1 MKKVFLDTNVILDSV
16 LIRDNY
22 LSAAAILTASDNKVI
37 DCYASFLTVANAAY
51 TLKKGK
57 TAKEMRNLL
66 KDAFDGITILPM
78 DNDQLRQAYE
88 VEAPDF
94 EDVLQYECA
103 KAAKCDMIVTSNT
116 KHFKFIDDI
125 DVMSTID
132 FAESFKSKK
141 VEDNQQEWS

>member
-88 VEAPDF
+88 VGAPDF

-103 KAAKCDMIVTSNT
+103 KTAKCDMIVTSNT

-132 FAESFKSKK
+132 FAESFKSKR

>member
-1 MKKVFLDTNVILDSV
+1 MKKVFLDTNVIIDSV

>member
-66 KDAFDGITILPM
+66 KDASDGITILPM

-103 KAAKCDMIVTSNT
+103 KTAKCDMIVTSNT

>member
-88 VEAPDF
+88 VVAPDF

>member
-1 MKKVFLDTNVILDSV
+1 MKRVFLDTNVILDSV

-103 KAAKCDMIVTSNT
+103 KAAQCDVIVTSNT

-125 DVMSTID
+125 DVVSTID
-132 FAESFKSKK
+132 FAEQFKTRKS
-141 VEDNQQEWS
+141 EDNKNGWS

>member
-1 MKKVFLDTNVILDSV
+1 MKKVFLDINVILDSV

-141 VEDNQQEWS
+141 VEGNQQEWS

>member
-78 DNDQLRQAYE
+78 DNDQLRQTYE

>member
-1 MKKVFLDTNVILDSV
+1 MKKVFLDINVILDSV

-103 KAAKCDMIVTSNT
+103 KAAKCDMIITSNT

-141 VEDNQQEWS
+141 VEGNQQEWS